1 VTPEALPR
9 PTPRL
14 GPRGRLTAAIGVGL
28 LALILVAV
36 GLPEVHV
43 HTSHETGLYDETC
56 PLLTLALGP
65 AKGVVH
71 DPSNAPH
78 LSTLT
83 QPSPLASPAVLLALP
98 LAPLRA
104 RAPPTAG

>member
-1 VTPEALPR
+1 VR
-9 PTPRL
+9 V
-14 GPRGRLTAAIGVGL
+14 TAAIGVRL
-28 LALILVAV
+28 LALILVAA
-36 GLPEVHV
+36 GIPEVHV
-43 HTSHETGLYDETC
+43 HASHETGLYDETC

-65 AKGVVH
+65 AKGILH
-71 DPSNAPH
+71 DPSNAPP

-98 LAPLRA
+98 LAPFRA